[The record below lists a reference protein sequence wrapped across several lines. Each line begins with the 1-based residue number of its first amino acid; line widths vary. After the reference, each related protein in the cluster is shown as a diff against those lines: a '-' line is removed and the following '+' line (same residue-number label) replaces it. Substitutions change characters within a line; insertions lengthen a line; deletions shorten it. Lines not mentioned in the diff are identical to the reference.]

1 MNNNFPMLNTGYIY
15 LDNGATTW
23 KPEPVI
29 KKINEYYNDFTAN
42 AHRGD
47 YDISLRV
54 DNEYEGARKIVADFI
69 NSDYKEVIFTS
80 GTTDALNLVAE
91 GYFRKHLQK
100 DDEII
105 INYAEHASNVMPWFR
120 LANDLGVKVKF
131 AALNDSNALTLDSI
145 KEAVSDKTK
154 LISLAMITNVIGD
167 LRDVKEIVKFAH
179 ERGIKVVVDGAQS
192 VPHIKTDVKDLDCD
206 FLAFSGHKMCG
217 PTGIGVLYGKYEL
230 LEEMEPRNLGGGMNA
245 SFDSPEEIE
254 LKSIP
259 TRFEAG
265 TPNIEGAIGLGAAI
279 KYLESIGMDN
289 IQKHEVELKKYLVD
303 ELSKIEHI
311 KMYNKDTIS
320 GTVVFNV
327 DGIFSQDVAI
337 YLSKYKICVRA
348 GNHCAKLLKNK
359 LGTDNTVRVSIYIYN
374 TKEDVDKLVSL
385 LQDKNKI
392 LNEML

>member
-1 MNNNFPMLNTGYIY
+1 MLNTGYIY

-145 KEAVSDKTK
+145 KEVVSD
-154 LISLAMITNVIGD
+154 
-167 LRDVKEIVKFAH
+167 
-179 ERGIKVVVDGAQS
+179 
-192 VPHIKTDVKDLDCD
+192 
-206 FLAFSGHKMCG
+206 
-217 PTGIGVLYGKYEL
+217 
-230 LEEMEPRNLGGGMNA
+230 
-245 SFDSPEEIE
+245 
-254 LKSIP
+254 
-259 TRFEAG
+259 
-265 TPNIEGAIGLGAAI
+265 
-279 KYLESIGMDN
+279 
-289 IQKHEVELKKYLVD
+289 
-303 ELSKIEHI
+303 
-311 KMYNKDTIS
+311 
-320 GTVVFNV
+320 
-327 DGIFSQDVAI
+327 
-337 YLSKYKICVRA
+337 
-348 GNHCAKLLKNK
+348 
-359 LGTDNTVRVSIYIYN
+359 
-374 TKEDVDKLVSL
+374 
-385 LQDKNKI
+385 
-392 LNEML
+392 